1 MATFPVVRFGTS
13 AEREGLVK
21 PIQNEGLFSQ
31 CRVDIKIL
39 KPFNQ
44 CDRYQEIFECVFGS
58 ICVEISYRLI

>member
-1 MATFPVVRFGTS
+1 MPLWQPFPAVMATFPVVQFGIS
-13 AEREGLVK
+13 AEREGLIK

-44 CDRYQEIFECVFGS
+44 CE
-58 ICVEISYRLI
+58 